1 MFSLI
6 LLIIMICMLSEVKR
20 EIEKLKRLEERRASR
35 ELDRIEKLV
44 DEYKRTLEQIY
55 RGK

>member
-6 LLIIMICMLSEVKR
+6 CLIIMICMLSEIKR

-44 DEYKRTLEQIY
+44 DDYKRTLEQIY

>member
-1 MFSLI
+1 
-6 LLIIMICMLSEVKR
+6 MICMLSEIKR

-44 DEYKRTLEQIY
+44 DDYKRTLEQIY